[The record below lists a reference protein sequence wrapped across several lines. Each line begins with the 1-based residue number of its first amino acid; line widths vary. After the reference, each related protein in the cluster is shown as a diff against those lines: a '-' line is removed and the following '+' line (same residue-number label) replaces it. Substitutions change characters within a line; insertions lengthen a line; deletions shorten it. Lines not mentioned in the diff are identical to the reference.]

1 MKKHT
6 FLLVGAVLAS
16 ACVVGG
22 LAQAPSGAPKPGPE
36 HQKLTYFAGKWVS
49 EGETKASAFGP
60 AMKFSFVETCEW
72 FSGGFAIVCHSEG
85 KMGEGAVK
93 GLSVMGYDAAEKSY
107 VYFETNNLGE
117 NVFSRG
123 SAEGGTWTW
132 NNEGKMEGKAM
143 RGRFTLRQI
152 SPDSATFQFEMGAAD
167 EPLKLVMEGKQTRQ
181 K

>member
-36 HQKLTYFAGKWVS
+36 HQKLAYFAGKWVS

-93 GLSVMGYDAAEKSY
+93 GLSVMRSEEHTSELQSRQYLVCRLLLEK
-107 VYFETNNLGE
+107 
-117 NVFSRG
+117 
-123 SAEGGTWTW
+123 
-132 NNEGKMEGKAM
+132 KK
-143 RGRFTLRQI
+143 
-152 SPDSATFQFEMGAAD
+152 
-167 EPLKLVMEGKQTRQ
+167 
-181 K
+181 